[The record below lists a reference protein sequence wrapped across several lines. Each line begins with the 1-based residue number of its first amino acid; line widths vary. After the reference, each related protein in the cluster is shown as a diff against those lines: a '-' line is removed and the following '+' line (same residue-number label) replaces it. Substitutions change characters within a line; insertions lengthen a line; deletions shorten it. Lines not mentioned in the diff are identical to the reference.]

1 MKVVSMCCGSHCIP
15 GVPGIPGNPGRD
27 GRFGEKGDTGPKG
40 PAGPVGQKGE
50 PAATTDYVDS
60 IGKSTW
66 KQCVWR
72 RSDNKDNGLIQV
84 YSKNL
89 TMLYPLFFRY

>member
-1 MKVVSMCCGSHCIP
+1 MKDVSMCCGSDGIP

-27 GRFGEKGDTGPKG
+27 GRLGEKGNIGPKG

-50 PAATTDYVDS
+50 PAATTEYEDS

-72 RSDNKDNGLIQV
+72 RDDEKDKGLIQV
-84 YSKNL
+84 YSENL
-89 TMLYPLFFRY
+89 TMPSALFFRF